1 MHGAAPSFVARVSGR
16 PAAGRLARWRSA
28 RSDVLTNRK
37 HEQVRLDPVD
47 RNLLQYLDGTRTV
60 SEVIDVLA
68 EAAERGT
75 LVVVEDGREAPLER
89 RREILQAAVPESL
102 ERLAAHA
109 FLIA

>member
-1 MHGAAPSFVARVSGR
+1 MHGAAPSFVPRVSER

-28 RSDVLTNRK
+28 HTDVVTNRK
-37 HEQVRLDPVD
+37 HEQVRLDPLD

-60 SEVIDVLA
+60 AEVIDLLT

-89 RREILQAAVPESL
+89 RREIVRTAVPESL
-102 ERLAAHA
+102 EKLAKHA